1 MMKNNKTVLF
11 CIFFILLLG
20 SCQAKQPKQ
29 RTIRN
34 GESES
39 SLEIDL
45 LRNDKI
51 SAFELFDKIEIIPL
65 ETIEES
71 LLNDPLRKIVLH
83 NDKFYVFDDKQQ
95 VIVVF
100 NSAGKF
106 IERIDKR
113 GQGKGEYINLYD
125 FNFNRFTGNIELMS
139 PTGQIN
145 VYDPDEYSY
154 IETIYIPEVIHYFG
168 HLTEDIYVLFMDVRK
183 DFKMFFYSKSKKQI
197 IAEAYEFPDYIMEK
211 TYLHHTYSPFY
222 EFNDSLFFIQAYNGQ
237 VFNINSTP
245 SISLTERYKWDF
257 GKHNLEI
264 STIPQGE
271 DYQFYINY
279 LRSINYKYPLS
290 FLLNS
295 ENHNFFIT
303 RFKYKHRYKNLIY
316 RKKNRTYLLL
326 DKFSEDFH
334 LFPFFITDEALYA
347 CLLPQYLSYAVNA
360 AVLNM
365 ENRNILKEIRDDNNP
380 VIIKYSFK

>member
-168 HLTEDIYVLFMDVRK
+168 HLTEDIYVLLWT
-183 DFKMFFYSKSKKQI
+183 S
-197 IAEAYEFPDYIMEK
+197 EK
-211 TYLHHTYSPFY
+211 ILKCS
-222 EFNDSLFFIQAYNGQ
+222 FIQKQ
-237 VFNINSTP
+237 KT
-245 SISLTERYKWDF
+245 
-257 GKHNLEI
+257 
-264 STIPQGE
+264 
-271 DYQFYINY
+271 NY
-279 LRSINYKYPLS
+279 
-290 FLLNS
+290 
-295 ENHNFFIT
+295 
-303 RFKYKHRYKNLIY
+303 
-316 RKKNRTYLLL
+316 
-326 DKFSEDFH
+326 
-334 LFPFFITDEALYA
+334 
-347 CLLPQYLSYAVNA
+347 C
-360 AVLNM
+360 
-365 ENRNILKEIRDDNNP
+365 
-380 VIIKYSFK
+380 